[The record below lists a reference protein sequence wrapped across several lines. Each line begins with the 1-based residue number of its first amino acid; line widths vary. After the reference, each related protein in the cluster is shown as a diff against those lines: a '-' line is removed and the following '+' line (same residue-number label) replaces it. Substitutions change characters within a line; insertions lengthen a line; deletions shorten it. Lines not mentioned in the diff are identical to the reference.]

1 MDFFNMP
8 WKLPRYRPPSEANSI
23 LIQLELGCPWNRCGF
38 CNMYKDMQF
47 KRRNLSEIL
56 DDIIVASMYCR
67 DYTRL
72 FMGDSNSMVLATE
85 DLIKILDTIYAN
97 FHKMKRV
104 TAYARAKTVAKMKTV
119 EELKALHEHGLTRLH
134 VGLETVS
141 DELLAI
147 ITKGATAA
155 DMIEGGKKIMASGI
169 SLCFYIM
176 PGLGGKEYSKQHVIG
191 TANVLNQ
198 VNPDFIRVRT
208 FVPHPNT
215 PMWEKVQQKE
225 ITLLTPEETLQE
237 EYELIKLLD
246 VNADFVSDHVLNYPI
261 YDNGLKQLDGKL
273 PEDKA
278 KLLLLIENTLKEIE
292 VNPTVRGFYEGHKK
306 QREYQALMGTL

>member
-1 MDFFNMP
+1 MLAWEHP
-8 WKLPRYRPPSEANSI
+8 PYRPPSEAYSV
-23 LIQLELGCPWNRCGF
+23 LIRATRGCTWNQCGF
-38 CNMYKDMQF
+38 CNMYKELRFQ
-47 KRRNLSEIL
+47 RRNLQEIL
-56 DDIIVASMYCR
+56 DDIVTASMYCR

-72 FMGDSNSMVLATE
+72 FIGDSNSMVLATE
-85 DLIKILDTIYAN
+85 DLIKMLDTIYAN
-97 FHKMKRV
+97 FPKMKRV
-104 TAYARAKTVAKMKTV
+104 TAYSRAKTVAKTKTV

-134 VGLETVS
+134 VGLETGA
-141 DELLAI
+141 DELLTI
-147 ITKGATAA
+147 IRKGATSA

-176 PGLGGKEYSKQHVIG
+176 PGLGGKEYSQQHIAG

-208 FVPHPNT
+208 FIPHPNT
-215 PMWEKVQQKE
+215 PMWEKVQNKE

-246 VNADFVSDHVLNYPI
+246 VNANFVSDHVLNYPI

-278 KLLLLIENTLKEIE
+278 KLLGLIENTLEEIKQ
-292 VNPTVRGFYEGHKK
+292 NPTVKGFYEGHK
-306 QREYQALMGTL
+306 